1 MKATLALLSVALLAG
16 VPSDLSAQSGSDLIA
31 PAQRLVDLLAKG
43 DFDAAVTAFNDQV
56 KALSPPDNL
65 KAAWAALVAQIGAF
79 KTQTGAR
86 QEAAGPYQFVFV
98 ECQFEKDSIEIKLV
112 YDSSKKITGMGF
124 LPVYKPPVYARPEAF
139 TEKGIKIGSGE
150 WVLPG
155 TLTVPKGSG
164 LFPAIVLV
172 HGSGRNDRNES
183 NGLPNRPFQDIAW
196 GLASR
201 GIAVL
206 RYDKRNWVYQKKMAL
221 ITKDFTV
228 KDETIDDAVAAVILL
243 RQTPGIDTNR
253 IFVLGHSLGGTI
265 APRIA
270 ARDNKLAG
278 IVILAGSTRPM
289 GQINIDQLNYLVSLG
304 GPEAEARKQ
313 TLEQVKQQLARLN
326 DPKLPETELIL
337 GAPLSY
343 WKDMDAYNPGQVAAT
358 LRTRIL
364 VLQGERDYQVT
375 LEDLAGWKTYL
386 SGQSNV
392 EFKTYP
398 KLNHLFLEGE
408 GKSAPAEYLDPGH
421 VPVYVIDDIA
431 RWITTGKTSA
441 TPGG

>member
-201 GIAVL
+201 G
-206 RYDKRNWVYQKKMAL
+206 
-221 ITKDFTV
+221 
-228 KDETIDDAVAAVILL
+228 
-243 RQTPGIDTNR
+243 
-253 IFVLGHSLGGTI
+253 
-265 APRIA
+265 
-270 ARDNKLAG
+270 
-278 IVILAGSTRPM
+278 
-289 GQINIDQLNYLVSLG
+289 
-304 GPEAEARKQ
+304 
-313 TLEQVKQQLARLN
+313 
-326 DPKLPETELIL
+326 
-337 GAPLSY
+337 
-343 WKDMDAYNPGQVAAT
+343 
-358 LRTRIL
+358 
-364 VLQGERDYQVT
+364 
-375 LEDLAGWKTYL
+375 
-386 SGQSNV
+386 
-392 EFKTYP
+392 
-398 KLNHLFLEGE
+398 
-408 GKSAPAEYLDPGH
+408 
-421 VPVYVIDDIA
+421 
-431 RWITTGKTSA
+431 
-441 TPGG
+441 